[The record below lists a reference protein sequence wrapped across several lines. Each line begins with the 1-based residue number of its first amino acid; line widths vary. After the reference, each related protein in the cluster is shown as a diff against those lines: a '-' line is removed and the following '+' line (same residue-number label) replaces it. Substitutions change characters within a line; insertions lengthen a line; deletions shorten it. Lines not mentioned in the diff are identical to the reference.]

1 MLFKFLTLF
10 GLDVPANM
18 EAAKASLDLRFEHAK
33 DDFTRMAVPAAVIAA
48 LLAFAAIAGAMALG
62 VALIA
67 LYQWT
72 AEEAG
77 VYAGL
82 GAVGAGGLGCLRSR
96 YEA

>member
-1 MLFKFLTLF
+1 MISAVKPDEPASNIQQRDNALF
-10 GLDVPANM
+10 
-18 EAAKASLDLRFEHAK
+18 
-33 DDFTRMAVPAAVIAA
+33 AVQSVRVIAA

-82 GAVGAGGLGCLRSR
+82 GAAGAGGLGCLRSR
-96 YEA
+96 